1 MSDLTLFRLMA
12 DHAPVMLWK
21 AGKDALCD
29 FFNSRWL
36 EFTGRTMAQELGNGW
51 AEGVHAEDFQ
61 RCMHTYMAAFVER
74 RAFRM
79 EYRLRRADGAYRW
92 LLDQG
97 VPHHDPTGEFL
108 GFIGSCVDITE
119 MRDASERIQQLN
131 NELTRRVREREVLL
145 REIHHRVKNSLQ
157 LVSSIFTL
165 HGRLLDGPALA
176 AMQDAQ
182 SRVQSIALVHER
194 LHESDSLAEI
204 DFAEYVRDLASSVM
218 QAMGPG
224 ERIELEVSVEPIR
237 LALDQAMPCGLVISE
252 LLTNALRHA
261 FIDGRTG
268 TIRVAARLATPD
280 RIEVA
285 VHDDGVGLPASIDL
299 ARPVSLGLDLV
310 ATLARQLDADLV
322 LDRHD
327 GTRFCFTFGRAA

>member
-1 MSDLTLFRLMA
+1 MSDLALFRLMA

-21 AGKDALCD
+21 AGRDALCD

-61 RCMHTYMAAFVER
+61 RCMDTYMTAFVER

-92 LLDQG
+92 LLDHG
-97 VPHHDPTGEFL
+97 VPNFDASGEFL

-119 MRDASERIQQLN
+119 MRDASEHIHRLN
-131 NELTRRVREREVLL
+131 QELTRRVREREVLL

-165 HGRLLDGPALA
+165 HGRLLEGPALA

-204 DFAEYVRDLASSVM
+204 DLAQYLRELAGSVV
-218 QAMGPG
+218 QAMGP
-224 ERIELEVSVEPIR
+224 RDRVQLEVVVEPIR
-237 LALDQAMPCGLVISE
+237 LPLDQAMPCGLVVSE
-252 LLTNALRHA
+252 LVTNALRHA
-261 FIDGRTG
+261 FADGRAG
-268 TIRVAARLATPD
+268 RIRVVARMLERD
-280 RIEVA
+280 RVEIA
-285 VHDDGVGLPASIDL
+285 VQDDGVGMPPEIDL
-299 ARPVSLGLDLV
+299 DRPTSLGLDLV
-310 ATLARQLDADLV
+310 ATLTRQLDASLSLDLGPGS
-322 LDRHD
+322 LF
-327 GTRFCFTFGRAA
+327 RFAFARAA